1 MRVLSLGILYSIF
14 SLSLGWETVEDA
26 ARLSRELVKRESVGT
41 LATVYPSDYRIAG
54 LAGHPFALMEYYAS
68 CHKNGSLSYLFFPI
82 SQNARNV
89 ASTPGKT
96 ASFTVRVGESPNGFE
111 PDVGGFDVGVDQVPM
126 SGWDDP
132 TPLSGMVNRDPPS
145 NQKNPVRTGWRGWG
159 KSMFAGWQ
167 AKAAERGP
175 AATARV
181 ALMGNVTV
189 FYGVTGEGDTEV
201 ATCERLR
208 LWWPACLTFLCVV
221 IDRLAE
227 HVHIPIAD
235 LEARQ
240 MSECFLAKHPD
251 AKWWV
256 PGRPGAP
263 HVAWW
268 ARFDPQVSV
277 ASHSRASRLRSSLLG
292 PRLATLATECVHM
305 SRDACGS
312 PFGSSFRALVALCAW
327 RPLSSVPAAGHWFAT
342 KYARLTLN
350 KLTTLYFVLSVVH
363 CVLQVI
369 LQLAA
374 HAINVNARHL
384 VTHILEQA
392 KLTMD
397 KFALVENKRRVPQ
410 VRTTDLTLT
419 LCRGIPGQFGFTGKD
434 VCDVLWSQSRGLV
447 NDTVSRLD
455 YALPTTSL
463 RMASCKASRDDNN
476 NKSSSDSDDDK
487 TTSPLPVQAPTVSFS
502 STRAS
507 STFASSTSNS
517 VSTFPVAPTL
527 VSSTPTLSS
536 TSRRTTT
543 SLSVSI
549 TTTSFVASTS
559 SPHDSPT
566 SSTFTSFPSETSTTT
581 GPTAPTGIQNLI
593 RPRPGSG
600 SSDSG
605 SDNDTGVISAHF
617 VRRRALKQRSTVS
630 ESRDS
635 TRKVFDREKLR
646 PLSLPRSQPRVPSQ
660 SSSVDIDES
669 HPDLK
674 THIRRARVAPI
685 TNSLLKRT
693 LEGST
698 LEYIPI
704 APRAVDPMRFV
715 SRHSRRTKRSRNLT
729 ARSPFISDEQDVKI
743 TPIWRFEV
751 DSDDEKKH
759 QSGNLAGNSTVPMN
773 MNRGKPIL
781 VSVKIS
787 GLVGPGMAATFGDVE
802 LSPGCALALSWPAQ
816 VLRDFARED
825 LAMIGFQVWLLGMSV
840 VAILNES
847 VPHMVAGLFTQ
858 ALSTGWSA
866 FQMARSA
873 SFRAQY
879 GETIVRGA
887 CSGVDVLP
895 EYFTHRTTDEIPIVV
910 FNAVFLITMTILSW
924 RVCKVYGWQ
933 TFKRIGASR
942 VMNRAYR
949 LVLAFSIH
957 LQCAVYFFV
966 TSSAL
971 WVDELLNGSIAC
983 FAEHQG
989 LYKGVFITSILL
1001 LLPWLILGWIGVR
1014 RENKLMMHAFLIISL
1029 LFITAWAAM
1038 FASDVYRWSFATW
1051 PFFAAMTVTSFVV
1064 LVATTGL
1071 AIVCRYNFK
1080 KVKISGQYSY
1090 QIWLIFGLYQVQSQ
1104 QILPS
1109 GDFTDAMPD
1118 PEKVGF
1124 PAQRAGEEL
1133 PTFSVAFGHG
1143 GVPQPPSQMFPVQ
1156 PAAAVS
1162 RSTTLSNDRPAGY
1175 SVNPYV
1181 TNRSDF
1187 WGEGNVARS
1196 ASMRSK
1202 SSTDTSSAPTIRST
1216 DPMLFDHDI
1225 PRYSS
1230 EEEPD
1235 SVRRELP
1242 QWEEVRRSQLP
1253 STFDLQPSHLS
1264 IQPQTQARPQLDR
1277 DSTYSSGTT
1286 GTGTGQFEVLRD
1298 GEWQKVDARELYR
1311 ASIVSG
1317 VTHASG
1323 FSGASWARGDDAG
1336 PLPTRAAV
1344 PVPPVPAYR
1353 PLQAP
1358 LPVAAAPRAFVGL
1371 PGKNIKPQTTAS
1383 GRVTQQFSPPQATG
1397 VLGGVAVPPGW

>member
-1 MRVLSLGILYSIF
+1 MFTGPNRHGLLGLLDRSWLASLGLVFQQHGYLE
-14 SLSLGWETVEDA
+14 SLSSVSRSGLSPRFILLITV
-26 ARLSRELVKRESVGT
+26 
-41 LATVYPSDYRIAG
+41 
-54 LAGHPFALMEYYAS
+54 
-68 CHKNGSLSYLFFPI
+68 SLDLL
-82 SQNARNV
+82 NARNV

-189 FYGVTGEGDTEV
+189 FYGVTGEGDTE
-201 ATCERLR
+201 
-208 LWWPACLTFLCVV
+208 
-221 IDRLAE
+221 
-227 HVHIPIAD
+227 AD

-268 ARFDPQVSV
+268 ARFDPQAVFYVGGFGKAEFFQGSGRSLCLAV
-277 ASHSRASRLRSSLLG
+277 TILLYPLSLFPYPLPAWLDAS
-292 PRLATLATECVHM
+292 
-305 SRDACGS
+305 
-312 PFGSSFRALVALCAW
+312 
-327 RPLSSVPAAGHWFAT
+327 PLSSVPAAGHWFAT

-447 NDTVSRLD
+447 NDTVEDFLS
-455 YALPTTSL
+455 PS
-463 RMASCKASRDDNN
+463 SESDDNN

-787 GLVGPGMAATFGDVE
+787 GLVGPGMGDQQIMAGNGTAATFGDVE

-989 LYKGVFITSILL
+989 LYKGVFITSILHTQL

-1071 AIVCRYNFK
+1071 AIVCRHGTDLPKFN
-1080 KVKISGQYSY
+1080 SQLH
-1090 QIWLIFGLYQVQSQ
+1090 LINNIFHTGLALFLQSQ

-1162 RSTTLSNDRPAGY
+1162 RSTTLSNDPPAGY

-1323 FSGASWARGDDAG
+1323 FSGASWTRGDDAG

>member
-1 MRVLSLGILYSIF
+1 MFTGPNRHGLLGLLDRSWLASLGLVFQQHGYLE
-14 SLSLGWETVEDA
+14 SLSSVSRSGLSPRFILLITV
-26 ARLSRELVKRESVGT
+26 
-41 LATVYPSDYRIAG
+41 
-54 LAGHPFALMEYYAS
+54 
-68 CHKNGSLSYLFFPI
+68 SLDLL
-82 SQNARNV
+82 NARNV

-181 ALMGNVTV
+181 ALMGMSP
-189 FYGVTGEGDTEV
+189 FSMW
-201 ATCERLR
+201 R
-208 LWWPACLTFLCVV
+208 
-221 IDRLAE
+221 
-227 HVHIPIAD
+227 HVNGSDFGGLPVLPSSD

-268 ARFDPQVSV
+268 ARFDPQAVFYVGGFGKAEFFQGSGRSLCLAV
-277 ASHSRASRLRSSLLG
+277 TILLYPLSLFPYPLPAWLDAS
-292 PRLATLATECVHM
+292 
-305 SRDACGS
+305 
-312 PFGSSFRALVALCAW
+312 
-327 RPLSSVPAAGHWFAT
+327 PLSSVRAAGDNSLFCLIFLVFYPGHWFAT

-434 VCDVLWSQSRGLV
+434 VCDVEDFLSPS
-447 NDTVSRLD
+447 SE
-455 YALPTTSL
+455 S
-463 RMASCKASRDDNN
+463 DDNN

-787 GLVGPGMAATFGDVE
+787 GLVGPGMGDQQIMAGNGTAATFGDVE

-1080 KVKISGQYSY
+1080 K
-1090 QIWLIFGLYQVQSQ
+1090 GLALFLQSQ

-1143 GVPQPPSQMFPVQ
+1143 GVPQPFTDVPDPTFGERGMSLVVLLCE
-1156 PAAAVS
+1156 ANRALTRA
-1162 RSTTLSNDRPAGY
+1162 LRP
-1175 SVNPYV
+1175 
-1181 TNRSDF
+1181 
-1187 WGEGNVARS
+1187 
-1196 ASMRSK
+1196 
-1202 SSTDTSSAPTIRST
+1202 
-1216 DPMLFDHDI
+1216 L
-1225 PRYSS
+1225 
-1230 EEEPD
+1230 
-1235 SVRRELP
+1235 SVRRILCCLTMTFRDTRP
-1242 QWEEVRRSQLP
+1242 KKNQILSVASSLSGKKSGVRKLP
-1253 STFDLQPSHLS
+1253 STFDLQPSTLS

-1298 GEWQKVDARELYR
+1298 GDGK
-1311 ASIVSG
+1311 
-1317 VTHASG
+1317 SG

-1371 PGKNIKPQTTAS
+1371 PGKNIKPKRRPA
-1383 GRVTQQFSPPQATG
+1383 G
-1397 VLGGVAVPPGW
+1397 VLLSSFLLPRRLVYWVALLYHQGGDRTGERLNCVS

>member
-1 MRVLSLGILYSIF
+1 
-14 SLSLGWETVEDA
+14 
-26 ARLSRELVKRESVGT
+26 
-41 LATVYPSDYRIAG
+41 
-54 LAGHPFALMEYYAS
+54 
-68 CHKNGSLSYLFFPI
+68 
-82 SQNARNV
+82 
-89 ASTPGKT
+89 
-96 ASFTVRVGESPNGFE
+96 
-111 PDVGGFDVGVDQVPM
+111 M

-189 FYGVTGEGDTEV
+189 FYGVTGEGDTE
-201 ATCERLR
+201 
-208 LWWPACLTFLCVV
+208 
-221 IDRLAE
+221 
-227 HVHIPIAD
+227 AD

-268 ARFDPQVSV
+268 ARFDPQAVFYV
-277 ASHSRASRLRSSLLG
+277 G
-292 PRLATLATECVHM
+292 
-305 SRDACGS
+305 G
-312 PFGSSFRALVALCAW
+312 FGNEHYIGAE
-327 RPLSSVPAAGHWFAT
+327 
-342 KYARLTLN
+342 
-350 KLTTLYFVLSVVH
+350 LTTLYFVLSVVH

-447 NDTVSRLD
+447 NDTVEDFLS
-455 YALPTTSL
+455 PS
-463 RMASCKASRDDNN
+463 SESDDNN

-787 GLVGPGMAATFGDVE
+787 GLVGPGMGDQQIMAGNGTATFGDVE

-924 RVCKVYGWQ
+924 RVCKYPSAM
-933 TFKRIGASR
+933 RS
-942 VMNRAYR
+942 
-949 LVLAFSIH
+949 L
-957 LQCAVYFFV
+957 FFV

-1080 KVKISGQYSY
+1080 K
-1090 QIWLIFGLYQVQSQ
+1090 GLALFLQSQ

-1317 VTHASG
+1317 VTHTSG

>member
-1 MRVLSLGILYSIF
+1 MFTGPNRH
-14 SLSLGWETVEDA
+14 

-54 LAGHPFALMEYYAS
+54 LA
-68 CHKNGSLSYLFFPI
+68 
-82 SQNARNV
+82 

-189 FYGVTGEGDTEV
+189 FYGVTGEGDTE
-201 ATCERLR
+201 
-208 LWWPACLTFLCVV
+208 
-221 IDRLAE
+221 
-227 HVHIPIAD
+227 AD

-240 MSECFLAKHPD
+240 MSECFWLNILTQSGGY
-251 AKWWV
+251 
-256 PGRPGAP
+256 PG
-263 HVAWW
+263 VLE
-268 ARFDPQVSV
+268 
-277 ASHSRASRLRSSLLG
+277 RLMWRG
-292 PRLATLATECVHM
+292 GH
-305 SRDACGS
+305 GS
-312 PFGSSFRALVALCAW
+312 ILKLYSTWEGLETNTISGGYQWNYIVIVQLRTRIFRAE
-327 RPLSSVPAAGHWFAT
+327 
-342 KYARLTLN
+342 
-350 KLTTLYFVLSVVH
+350 LTTLYFVLSVVH

-447 NDTVSRLD
+447 NDTVEDFLS
-455 YALPTTSL
+455 PS
-463 RMASCKASRDDNN
+463 SESDDNN

-787 GLVGPGMAATFGDVE
+787 GLVGPGMGDQQIMAGNGTAATFGDVE

-1080 KVKISGQYSY
+1080 K
-1090 QIWLIFGLYQVQSQ
+1090 GLALFLQSQ

-1242 QWEEVRRSQLP
+1242 HHPTCRSN
-1253 STFDLQPSHLS
+1253 
-1264 IQPQTQARPQLDR
+1264 
-1277 DSTYSSGTT
+1277 
-1286 GTGTGQFEVLRD
+1286 LRLKL
-1298 GEWQKVDARELYR
+1298 GHNWIGIALILRELLGREPVSLKCFVMGWQKVDARELYR